1 MKALSKLK
9 AEEGIWMT
17 DVPQPE
23 LGHNDIMIKIR
34 KTAICG
40 TDVHIYNWDEWSQKT
55 IPVPMVVGHEYV
67 GEVVAM
73 DRKLKGLTS
82 ATAFPAKAT
91 SLAGTAVTAVA
102 AALICAATPLAWA

>member
-17 DVPQPE
+17 DVPEPE
-23 LGHNDIMIKIR
+23 LGHNDLLIKIR

-67 GEVVAM
+67 GEVVGIGQEV
-73 DRKLKGLTS
+73 KGFKIAIAFLANAIS
-82 ATAFPAKAT
+82 LVVIAATVVV
-91 SLAGTAVTAVA
+91 AVP
-102 AALICAATPLAWA
+102 ICAATR